1 MRQKWSGAFGLST
14 GRVMYLLPNEE
25 DSRGRSGG
33 QSGLWCRMQPD
44 TWAQA
49 AGQSG
54 ARALGPHGLAG
65 GPSLVPQV

>member
-1 MRQKWSGAFGLST
+1 MRKTLEEGL
-14 GRVMYLLPNEE
+14 
-25 DSRGRSGG
+25 GG
-33 QSGLWCRMQPD
+33 GNQDLGVGCSL

-54 ARALGPHGLAG
+54 ARALGSHGLAG